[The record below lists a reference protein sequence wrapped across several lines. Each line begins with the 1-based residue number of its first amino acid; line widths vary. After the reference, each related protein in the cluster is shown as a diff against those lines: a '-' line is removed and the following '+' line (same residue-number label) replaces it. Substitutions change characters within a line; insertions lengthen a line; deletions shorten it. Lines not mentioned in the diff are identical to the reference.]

1 MNATPYG
8 VATMSE
14 TDRTYL
20 QRILDDSRADSRPE
34 MPVDKYFEIFSAEQ
48 VLKKYE
54 LNDAEI
60 ESGIVGK
67 GGDGG
72 IDSIY
77 CFIDRLIVREDTS
90 ISQLK
95 KANRPVRVEL
105 VVIQSKGGKGSFD
118 AAVLDKLLPTIT
130 DLFNISKPIA
140 EFAKH
145 YNKQLVDIVDRFR
158 KHYLDLV
165 RQRPALFITFHYV
178 CQGEELHPDVA
189 HKKEIILNKVKELF
203 PQAQTD
209 LRFIGAKALMALYD
223 LTPPAKI
230 ELTAPK
236 IMASGE
242 GYVCLVPLRNFFNF
256 ISDTEKELVR
266 HIFESNVRD
275 YQGNVK
281 VNKDIH
287 ETLVGTGKEDF
298 WWLNNGVTILA
309 SDVYAATGEK
319 LIISDPQIVNG
330 LQTSRVVFTYF
341 KESGKE
347 SDPRN
352 ILVRVVKTQ
361 DQAARDRI
369 IKATNSQTSIPD
381 AWLHATEELHR
392 RIEDYFLS
400 HGLYYDRRKNFYK
413 NQGKPASRIVTIP
426 RLAQAVTAIYLQK
439 PDDARARPSTVLR
452 KTYTQVF
459 HRNQPPDLYLKCAQ
473 LVNTIEEFL
482 ANPDLELVSTEQNNL
497 EFHLAMYVACIISK
511 STLMPPDRISK
522 MVIPKQS
529 DKVISDSFK
538 AVKKIYTRLGGDDT
552 VSKGPEFVTKLKQEI
567 SKAVNGPSAS
577 SAPAGTQ

>member
-1 MNATPYG
+1 MILG
-8 VATMSE
+8 VAIMTE

-20 QRILDDSRADSRPE
+20 QRILDDNRAEARPE
-34 MPVDKYFEIFSAEQ
+34 MDPDKYFEVFSAEQ

-54 LNDAEI
+54 LNDSEI

-90 ISQLK
+90 ISHLK

-105 VVIQSKGGKGSFD
+105 VVIQSKNGRGSFN
-118 AAVLDKLLPTIT
+118 AAVLDKLLPTVT
-130 DLFNISKPIA
+130 DLFNIAHPISA
-140 EFAKH
+140 SAKH
-145 YNKQLVDIVDRFR
+145 YNKKLVDILDRFR

-165 RQRPALFITFHYV
+165 RQRPALSITFHYV
-178 CQGEELHPDVA
+178 CQGEELHPDVVHRKDLLLA
-189 HKKEIILNKVKELF
+189 KVKELF
-203 PQAQTD
+203 PSAQTD
-209 LRFIGAKALMALYD
+209 LRFVGAKALMGLYD

-242 GYVCLVPLRNFFNF
+242 GYVCLVPLKNFFDF
-256 ISDTEKELVR
+256 ISDNEKELVR

-287 ETLVGTGKEDF
+287 ETLVGKGKEEF

-309 SDVYAATGEK
+309 SDVYQATGEK

-330 LQTSRVVFTYF
+330 LQTSRVVHTYF
-341 KESGKE
+341 RESGKE
-347 SDPRN
+347 TDPRS

-392 RIEDYFLS
+392 RIEDYFVS

-413 NQGKPASRIVTIP
+413 NLGKPASKIVTIP
-426 RLAQAVTAIYLQK
+426 RLAQAVTAVFLQR
-439 PDDARARPSTVLR
+439 PDNARARPSTVLR
-452 KTYTQVF
+452 KTYTLVF
-459 HRNQPPDLYLKCAQ
+459 HRNHAPDLYLKCAQ
-473 LVNTIEEFL
+473 LLNVAAEYL
-482 ANPDLELVSTEQNNL
+482 SNPTLGLMSTEQNNL
-497 EFHLAMYVACIISK
+497 EFHLAMYMSCMITKKVQPSPEDIEH
-511 STLMPPDRISK
+511 
-522 MVIPKQS
+522 MVIPKQG
-529 DKVISDSFK
+529 DKLIGESL
-538 AVKKIYTRLGGDDT
+538 KIVDRFYKRLGSDDI
-552 VSKGPEFVTKLKQEI
+552 VAKGQEFVTRLREEIAKKL
-567 SKAVNGPSAS
+567 GAS
-577 SAPAGTQ
+577 EVIDKVQRA